1 MQNRCI
7 HSSND
12 LRHTSLSKSFSPPT
26 KIGAPQ
32 TAALLPV
39 PGTTHSQKKKNVGRK
54 KKQQGERKIMKKRQM
69 PAVLFWRQ
77 WGSGR
82 GCWPGEGRAWVS
94 PPRGWCHPPASSPGT
109 CQQQQPS
116 SGCQSLRQHGEGKKI
131 KRRRKKKIRNVSLR
145 YARLVCDD
153 RWHAS
158 LRRAVS
164 TWLRPIRKIFKTL
177 PLSQHE

>member
-1 MQNRCI
+1 MHSLIKWPTTYISVKKLFSPHKNRC
-7 HSSND
+7 SSD
-12 LRHTSLSKSFSPPT
+12 CCPPPSSRYH
-26 KIGAPQ
+26 AQ
-32 TAALLPV
+32 L
-39 PGTTHSQKKKNVGRK
+39 KKKNVGRK
-54 KKQQGERKIMKKRQM
+54 KKLQGERKRMKKRQM